1 MELGKR
7 SGLKLKLLE
16 AEDATLRKGNAAGCS
31 GWLKAGARGCCCC
44 CMGGRPRTGTGVA
57 RNEGPGVGLKEN
69 WRACRGSCALSG
81 LLGLRLSAGREGD
94 GEGGGGGG
102 GGGAGVVVDTEND
115 GEVGKNGDGVDAVTG
130 TEDGSKDVENR
141 EACVMA
147 DTGTEEGSE
156 GS

>member
-16 AEDATLRKGNAAGCS
+16 AGEATLRKGNAAGCS
-31 GWLKAGARGCCCC
+31 GWLKAGARGCCC

-81 LLGLRLSAGREGD
+81 PLGLRLSAGREGD

-102 GGGAGVVVDTEND
+102 GGVAGVVVDTANV
-115 GEVGKNGDGVDAVTG
+115 GEVGKNGDGVEAVTG
-130 TEDGSKDVENR
+130 NEDGSKDVENR
-141 EACVMA
+141 EACVIA
-147 DTGTEEGSE
+147 GTGTEEGSE
-156 GS
+156 GC